1 MFVQRWRYFP
11 SLLVGFNSQL
21 FFDFLLNALCCRHE
35 FHGWSICFI
44 PIVHL
49 NATDTIEKMKNSN
62 LSIFVLRTH
71 IAHMY
76 HHRWRCYR
84 IGRFDLI
91 CSKSINIF
99 PSFNQYRY
107 FRFHC
112 HCHIYRIS
120 MSTFFQTHCTNESN
134 NWLCI
139 WINGKTLKT
148 DIRNKINLPIF
159 PSSSASSSSG
169 VIVVVFEPL

>member
-1 MFVQRWRYFP
+1 MFYSHCSFECNRHDRKNEKFQPVYFCI
-11 SLLVGFNSQL
+11 
-21 FFDFLLNALCCRHE
+21 AH
-35 FHGWSICFI
+35 
-44 PIVHL
+44 
-49 NATDTIEKMKNSN
+49 
-62 LSIFVLRTH
+62 
-71 IAHMY
+71 AHMY

-99 PSFNQYRY
+99 PPFNQYRY
-107 FRFHC
+107 FRFHCHC

-159 PSSSASSSSG
+159 PSSSASSSG
-169 VIVVVFEPL
+169 VVVVVFEPL